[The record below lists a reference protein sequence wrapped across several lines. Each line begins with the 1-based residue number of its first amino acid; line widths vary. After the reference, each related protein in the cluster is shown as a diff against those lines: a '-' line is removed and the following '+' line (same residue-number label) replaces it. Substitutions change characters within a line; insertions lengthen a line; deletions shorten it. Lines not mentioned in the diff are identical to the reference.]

1 LRILSARISDFRNVA
16 QAALTFAPRL
26 TAFVGENGQGKTN
39 LLEALYLVAALR
51 PLRSVGRIDLVRSGE
66 RRAAVEVA
74 VHSART
80 TLTTRLTLEL
90 GPEGRRLKRDDKA
103 CEANTF
109 VGHLVAVAFTPDDLD
124 LTKGAPEARR
134 RFLDRALFNARPAYL
149 SMALRYAKALK
160 ARNRVLL
167 DEGDDGL
174 LEAFDATLARA
185 GAEVLA
191 ARLAYAE
198 LLGPRVLAAFA
209 AIASPAP
216 TLSMRYVSSL
226 ADVDATSSLEVLTT
240 RFHDAL
246 VRRRANDRRRKKTTV
261 GPHLDDLDLVLGD
274 RAARV
279 RASQGQ
285 HRALALALKLGEI
298 GLVTDALGEPPVLLL
313 DDVSS
318 ELDAPRT
325 TQLFRALGP
334 LEGQV
339 VMTTTDGRQ
348 VDRWADA
355 LGLAPRVHHVAAG
368 TFTAVDGA

>member
-16 QAALTFAPRL
+16 HAALTFAPRL

-51 PLRSVGRIDLVRSGE
+51 PLRSVGRVDLVRSGE
-66 RRAAVEVA
+66 RRAAVELA

-80 TLTTRLTLEL
+80 TLTTALTLEL

-103 CEANTF
+103 CEATTF
-109 VGHLVAVAFTPDDLD
+109 VGHLVAVAFTPDDLE

-198 LLGPRVLAAFA
+198 QLAPRVLAAFA
-209 AIASPAP
+209 SIASPAP
-216 TLSMRYVSSL
+216 PLALRYVPSL
-226 ADVDATSSLEVLTT
+226 ADADASATVDALSA
-240 RFHDAL
+240 RFHEAL

-261 GPHLDDLDLVLGD
+261 GPHLDDLELVLGD
-274 RAARV
+274 RSARV

-313 DDVSS
+313 DDISS

-339 VMTTTDGRQ
+339 VMTTTDERQ
-348 VDRWADA
+348 VERWASA
-355 LGLAPRVHHVAAG
+355 LGLAPRIHHVSQG
-368 TFTAVDGA
+368 SFTALAEG

>member
-1 LRILSARISDFRNVA
+1 MAH
-16 QAALTFAPRL
+16 AALTFAPRL

-51 PLRSVGRIDLVRSGE
+51 PLRSVGRVDLVRSGE
-66 RRAAVEVA
+66 RRAAVELA

-80 TLTTRLTLEL
+80 TLTTALTLEL
-90 GPEGRRLKRDDKA
+90 GPDGRRLKRDDKA
-103 CEANTF
+103 CEATSF
-109 VGHLVAVAFTPDDLD
+109 VGHLVAVAFTPDDLE

-198 LLGPRVLAAFA
+198 QLAPRVLAAFA
-209 AIASPAP
+209 SIASPAP
-216 TLSMRYVSSL
+216 PLTLRYVPSL
-226 ADVDATSSLEVLTT
+226 AEAEVSATVDALSA
-240 RFHDAL
+240 RFHEAL

-261 GPHLDDLDLVLGD
+261 GPHLDDLELVLGD
-274 RAARV
+274 RSARV

-313 DDVSS
+313 DDISS

-339 VMTTTDGRQ
+339 VMTTTDERQ
-348 VDRWADA
+348 VERWASA
-355 LGLAPRVHHVAAG
+355 LGLAPRIHHVAQGA
-368 TFTAVDGA
+368 FTALGEG